1 MASFRASPNQPY
13 DRPHD
18 VLQFRLVLYGRDT
31 ADNGHENNETKMNM
45 AKILYKNTGRTI
57 EQLIDIITLDS
68 LDVGFFCAYDHKVWP

>member
-1 MASFRASPNQPY
+1 
-13 DRPHD
+13 
-18 VLQFRLVLYGRDT
+18 
-31 ADNGHENNETKMNM
+31 M